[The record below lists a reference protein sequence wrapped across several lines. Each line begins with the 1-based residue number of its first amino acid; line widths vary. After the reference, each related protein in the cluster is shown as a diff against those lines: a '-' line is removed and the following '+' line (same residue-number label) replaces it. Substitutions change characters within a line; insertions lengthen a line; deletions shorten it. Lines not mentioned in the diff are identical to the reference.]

1 MKKIVL
7 LNMFVFM
14 VLLVFSQT
22 GTVEGTVIQKNGD
35 KTEAL
40 YSVNVVLIKEDGTVL
55 KGARTDFDGKYSLK
69 YEAGNYKVRFSYVGL
84 EEQLVDVIITAGQ
97 AQTLDITMESVAKNQ
112 KEVTVV
118 GVRAKTSE
126 ADVVKEIKKDQGVKS
141 SMGSE
146 QIASTGSADTKEVLS
161 KMSGVSS
168 SQSSGI
174 IFVRG
179 MGDRYNSAYLN
190 GLPLVSPNPELR
202 VMPMDIMPTSIIDVL
217 DVSKMMTPNMYGDF
231 AGGAINIRT
240 KKIFKSPKVNFTI
253 GTSIN
258 SQVTGKEFTTY
269 AGGKSD
275 FFGFDDGTRAIPEAV
290 TNASMQRAD
299 EIFKQGLYNSN
310 DVNKGTGFNNNF
322 NRQTKTALPGS
333 NFRIEGGNYFRS
345 KKEGHADRGFGF
357 LTMLAHSTSYQQLV
371 GQARYI
377 NAQNKLEYNFDT
389 QSDVFS
395 TSTVGMA
402 SALFDVS
409 KRSSIHFN
417 YLMINNSDDQVAQS
431 WGYHRDY
438 NDGGL
443 ELYGRRYAFSQNKIN
458 VFQLLG
464 EQKMLADDQLKISWG
479 TSYSL
484 TSNLVPDRRQITA
497 LYGDREDLTRY
508 NLLALDANHTHRFFS
523 TLNEKEMAAH
533 IDASWT
539 LFEKKENDTLLSKVE
554 LLIGADYKAKDRNF
568 EFRQFNYL
576 AKPLADMYANNFDIT
591 QPDNYLNDANHDAG
605 LFHVEESANPGNGY
619 QAVQSVMGGNAGLHW
634 RAGRRLELIPSL
646 RVENGF
652 QSVINRKQT
661 QANIK
666 EVNIVEGLDFMPSF
680 ALKFEAKPNQMLRFG
695 ASRTV
700 IRPKFFEV
708 APFEYLAQVVGMVQ
722 VGNPKLQNGTN
733 YNADLRYEFYTR
745 KSADMLIFGVFGK
758 QLVNPIEQVQRPAA
772 SGQIISFDN
781 TKNGTVAGAEIEYA
795 KELTFLVSKEKRKD
809 SRLKNYSI
817 AGNFAYIYSRID
829 VDDTTGFTT
838 STIRPLQG
846 ASPYLA
852 NFTLKYERKFDK
864 KPAVEGSDE
873 KEDRRWVKLM
883 SGMSFSYASKTLYVV
898 GIQGI
903 GDQYLF
909 PTYHLNWTNRL
920 SFSNDLVISFTF
932 RNLLNNKYQ
941 VMQQDMVNKGEWQ
954 TISAYRRGIDFQC
967 SLSYAFKVRKHKHV
981 KED

>member
-1 MKKIVL
+1 MKKIAL
-7 LNMFVFM
+7 LNVFVFM
-14 VLLVFSQT
+14 LLFVYAQT

-40 YSVNVVLIKEDGTVL
+40 YSVNVVLVKADGTVL

-69 YEAGNYKVRFSYVGL
+69 FEAGTYKVRFSYVGL
-84 EEQLVDVIITAGQ
+84 EEQLLDVKIEAGQ
-97 AQTLDITMESVAKNQ
+97 TVTVDASMESVAKNQ
-112 KEVTVV
+112 KEVTVT
-118 GVRAKTSE
+118 GIRAKTSE
-126 ADVVKEIKKDQGVKS
+126 AAVVEEIKKDQGVKS

-161 KMSGVSS
+161 KMSGVTS
-168 SQSSGI
+168 SQSGGI

-179 MGDRYNSAYLN
+179 MGDRYNTAYLN

-202 VMPMDIMPTSIIDVL
+202 VMPMDLIPTSIIDVL
-217 DVSKMMTPNMYGDF
+217 DVSKMMAPNMYGDF

-240 KKIFKSPKVNFTI
+240 KKIFKSPKINFTV
-253 GTSIN
+253 GTSTN
-258 SQVTGKEFTTY
+258 SQVTGREFNSY
-269 AGGKSD
+269 AGAKSD
-275 FFGFDDGTRAIPEAV
+275 YFGFDNGTRAIPEAV
-290 TNASMQRAD
+290 KKASMQRAD
-299 EIFKQGLYNSN
+299 EIFKQGLYNSA
-310 DVNKGTGFNNNF
+310 DVNQGTGFSNNMNPLL
-322 NRQTKTALPGS
+322 KTAMPGS

-345 KKEGHADRGFGF
+345 QKEGHADRGFGF
-357 LTMLAHSTSYQQLV
+357 LAMLAHSVSYQQLL
-371 GQARYI
+371 GQSRYI

-389 QSDVFS
+389 KSDVFS

-402 SALFDVS
+402 SVLFDLS
-409 KRSSIHFN
+409 KKSSVHFN

-438 NDGGL
+438 NDGGQ
-443 ELYGRRYAFSQNKIN
+443 ELYGRRYTFSQNKIN

-464 EQKMLADDQLKISWG
+464 EQKLLDKRLKINWG

-484 TSNLVPDRRQITA
+484 TENLVPDRRQITA
-497 LYGDREDLTRY
+497 LYSDREKTTRY
-508 NLLALDANHTHRFFS
+508 SLLALDANHTHRFFS
-523 TLNEKEMAAH
+523 TLDEKEAAAH
-533 IDASWT
+533 VDLSWT
-539 LFEKKENDTLLSKVE
+539 LSETKENDTTTRKLE
-554 LLIGADYKAKDRNF
+554 LLAGLDYRAKDRNF

-576 AKPLADMYANNFDIT
+576 AKPLADEYSGTFDISR
-591 QPDNYLNDANHDAG
+591 PDNYLNDANHDSA
-605 LFHVEESANPGNGY
+605 LFRIEESANPGNGY
-619 QAVQSVMGGNAGLHW
+619 QATQSVMGGNLGLSW
-634 RAGRRLELIPSL
+634 KTGRRLELIPSL

-666 EVNIVEGLDFMPSF
+666 EVNIVEGLNLMPAF
-680 ALKFEAKPNQMLRFG
+680 TLKYEMKPNRMLRFG
-695 ASRTV
+695 ASRTI

-722 VGNPKLQNGTN
+722 VGNPELQNGTN
-733 YNADLRYEFYTR
+733 YNLDLRYELYTR

-795 KELTFLVSKEKRKD
+795 KELTFLVSKEKRKE

-838 STIRPLQG
+838 NSIRPLQG

-864 KPAVEGSDE
+864 KPKVEGSEE

-909 PTYHLNWTNRL
+909 PSYHLNWTNRL
-920 SFSNDLVISFTF
+920 SFSNDMVIAFTF
-932 RNLLNNKYQ
+932 RNILNNKYQ
-941 VMQQDMVNKGEWQ
+941 VMQQDMVNEGKWQ
-954 TISAYRRGIDFQC
+954 TVSAYRKGIDFQC
-967 SLSYAFKVRKHKHV
+967 SLTYAFKVKKHKHV